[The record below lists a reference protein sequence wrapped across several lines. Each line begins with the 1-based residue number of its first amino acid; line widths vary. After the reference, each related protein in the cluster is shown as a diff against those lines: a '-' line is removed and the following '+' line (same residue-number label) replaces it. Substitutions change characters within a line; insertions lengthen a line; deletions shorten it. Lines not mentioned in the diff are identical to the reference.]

1 MNRQEFLKKTALAG
15 AGLAFLPSFFSCLS
29 AGSTRTIFEPLSIN
43 AGNLANVRGNLW
55 RYTNKGG
62 TVGILE
68 TTDGFVITDSQ
79 FVDSIQPVLD
89 AISTKGKPVLYLCN
103 THHHGDHT
111 SGNFAFKDP
120 QTKVFA
126 HQRVPELQ
134 KLAAEKNNKLSEQRY
149 ATVLFEKEHVI
160 DLGRENVKAYHFG
173 NGHTFGDAMYHFE
186 KDNVVHMG
194 DLMFNNIIPVYRT
207 ADGADSQNWIK
218 VLEKAVSYFDDDTK
232 FIFGH
237 GNTPDYTVGTKENLR
252 EMGNFLIASNEF
264 VLKAIREGK
273 STEDLLKSHSTIPGF
288 ENRNTPERFK
298 GFLDELRKTLS

>member
-15 AGLAFLPSFFSCLS
+15 AGLAFLPSLWSCLS
-29 AGSTRTIFEPLSIN
+29 ASSTRTIFEPLSIN

-89 AISTKGKPVLYLCN
+89 AISTKGKSVLYLCN

-120 QTKVFA
+120 QTKIFA

-134 KLAAEKNNKLSEQRY
+134 KLAGEKQQ
-149 ATVLFEKEHVI
+149 
-160 DLGRENVKAYHFG
+160 
-173 NGHTFGDAMYHFE
+173 TFSTT
-186 KDNVVHMG
+186 
-194 DLMFNNIIPVYRT
+194 LR
-207 ADGADSQNWIK
+207 
-218 VLEKAVSYFDDDTK
+218 
-232 FIFGH
+232 H
-237 GNTPDYTVGTKENLR
+237 G
-252 EMGNFLIASNEF
+252 F
-264 VLKAIREGK
+264 V
-273 STEDLLKSHSTIPGF
+273 
-288 ENRNTPERFK
+288 
-298 GFLDELRKTLS
+298 